1 MPTAD
6 CAQRTPSVARALL
19 ACAAGLALTGSCVA
33 QTHYG
38 FGRPATPAQIAA
50 WDIDVAPDGRN
61 LPAGGG
67 SVAHGR
73 DVYKIQCAACHGANG
88 EGGLGDRLAGGTGSL
103 ATSKPVK
110 TVGSF
115 WPYAT
120 TLFDYIRRAMP
131 LNAPQSL
138 SNEDVYA
145 VSGYVLLLN
154 GLVSESAVIDSSTL
168 ISLKMPNREGF
179 VGDPRPDI
187 KDAGCTHNCA
197 K

>member
-1 MPTAD
+1 MPTTD
-6 CAQRTPSVARALL
+6 CARRSPCVARALL
-19 ACAAGLALTGSCVA
+19 ACAAGLALTGSSVA

-61 LPAGGG
+61 LPAGHG

-73 DVYKIQCAACHGANG
+73 EVYKMQCAVCHGANG
-88 EGGLGDRLAGGTGSL
+88 EGALGDKLAGGMGSL
-103 ATSKPVK
+103 ATPKPVK

-120 TLFDYIRRAMP
+120 TLFDYVRRAMP

-145 VSGYVLLLN
+145 VCGYVLFLN
-154 GLVSESAVIDSSTL
+154 GLVSESAVIDAGTL

-179 VGDPRPDI
+179 VGDPRPDV
-187 KDAGCTHNCA
+187 KDAGCMHNCA